1 MSKCISENQ
10 KKTKVIAHIHDR
22 VFSLIQ
28 EAIDKG
34 VIQECKPTEN
44 NTYLLRKTNQ
54 LTGSESPPMTTG
66 VILLHL
72 LKKI

>member
-1 MSKCISENQ
+1 M
-10 KKTKVIAHIHDR
+10 KTKVTAHIHGR
-22 VFSLIQ
+22 ISPLIQ

-34 VIQECKPTEN
+34 LIEECNLTEH
-44 NTYLLRKTNQ
+44 NTYLLRKPNE
-54 LTGSESPPMTTG
+54 LTAIEYPLITTG